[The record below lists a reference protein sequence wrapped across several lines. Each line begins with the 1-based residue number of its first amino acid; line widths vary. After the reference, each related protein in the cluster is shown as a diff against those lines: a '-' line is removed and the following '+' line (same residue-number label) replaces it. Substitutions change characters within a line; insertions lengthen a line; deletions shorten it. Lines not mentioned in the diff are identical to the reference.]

1 MSVIDSQS
9 LRFDISKL
17 NKLDI
22 PRDALRQAT
31 EAEKAEF
38 KKIQEMAYTRPVNLE
53 NHPSQQAYAEV
64 MVDGKSVAKVYNS
77 GAMETSNAL
86 YGKIS
91 KLDSVKNPQGG
102 GPMLAQERAEAIA
115 EALGGTV
122 VKSST
127 ALTPVQWGQVPPVTF
142 EVDYAAMER
151 DRKAALEKAETAKTV
166 FTTQVLAQAGES
178 DVTEASVAEKSVV
191 DEFLEF
197 AEKSYEE
204 KMYDLMLKKL
214 GLTEEDVANMTPEQ
228 RAEIEEKIK
237 EMIKAEIE
245 KDTGLQVA

>member
-1 MSVIDSQS
+1 MSSIDSQF
-9 LRFDISKL
+9 LRFDVSKL

-22 PRDALRQAT
+22 PSNAIRQAT

-38 KKIQEMAYTRPVNLE
+38 KKIQELAYTRPVNLE

-86 YGKIS
+86 YGKIG
-91 KLDSVKNPQGG
+91 KLESVKNPQGS
-102 GPMLAQERAEAIA
+102 GPMLAQERAEEIA
-115 EALGGTV
+115 KALGGTV

-127 ALTPVQWGQVPPVTF
+127 ALTSAQWAKVPPVTF

-166 FTTQVLAQAGES
+166 FTTQVIAQASES
-178 DVTEASVAEKSVV
+178 DVTESAAAEKSVV

-228 RAEIEEKIK
+228 RAEIEAKIQ

-245 KDTGLQVA
+245 KETGQRVA